1 MMAMEKDDSRGE
13 LGGMKA
19 RSTSKEKTQ
28 QRRHTHHSHSSKTL
42 EGRHKNVVKL
52 FTSRRDSY
60 EVANGRW

>member
-1 MMAMEKDDSRGE
+1 MMAMENDDSKEE
-13 LGGMKA
+13 LGRMKA

-28 QRRHTHHSHSSKTL
+28 LRRHTHHSHSSKAL

-52 FTSRRDSY
+52 LTSRRDSN